1 MMGRARRAPAEAGP
15 GGPGQ
20 WTATRGRATAAR
32 RRGRH
37 WPQGV
42 TVQAEVIVTGIGGQ
56 GVQLCAKALAM
67 AAVAEGREVL
77 LSSSYGGE
85 MRGGQTEASV
95 VVADA
100 GLRSLPIL
108 PSTWSALAMHPKFW
122 APVAER
128 LRPGGLAVV
137 NTDLVEADARALGL
151 PPGAT
156 AVGVAAGPI
165 AESVEAPMGAGFVL
179 LAAYAATT
187 GMVSGGALADAMR
200 RLVPPY
206 RAQHIAANERAL
218 EAGAAAVT
226 PLAVP
231 VWGDATPG
239 APA

>member
-1 MMGRARRAPAEAGP
+1 
-15 GGPGQ
+15 
-20 WTATRGRATAAR
+20 
-32 RRGRH
+32 
-37 WPQGV
+37 
-42 TVQAEVIVTGIGGQ
+42 VIVTGIGGQ

-108 PSTWSALAMHPKFW
+108 PSTWSALAMHPKFLG
-122 APVAER
+122 PVAAR

-137 NTDLVEADARALGL
+137 NTDLVGTDGHGPAEAPADAAALGL
-151 PPGAT
+151 PPGT
-156 AVGVAAGPI
+156 TVVGVAAGAV

-187 GMVSGGALADAMR
+187 GMVSVASLVDAMKV
-200 RLVPPY
+200 LVPPY
-206 RAQHIAANERAL
+206 RAQHVAANERAL
-218 EAGAAAVT
+218 AAGAAAVAPGT
-226 PLAVP
+226 VP
-231 VWGDATPG
+231 VWGDVAAGTP
-239 APA
+239 A

>member
-1 MMGRARRAPAEAGP
+1 
-15 GGPGQ
+15 
-20 WTATRGRATAAR
+20 
-32 RRGRH
+32 
-37 WPQGV
+37 V

-100 GLRSLPIL
+100 DLRSLPIL
-108 PSTWSALAMHPKFW
+108 PSTWSTMAMHPKFL
-122 APVAER
+122 APVAAR

-137 NTDLVEADARALGL
+137 NTDLVEPDVVGPNGL
-151 PPGAT
+151 PPGT
-156 AVGVAAGPI
+156 TVVGVAAGSV

-179 LAAYAATT
+179 LAAYATTT
-187 GMVSGGALADAMR
+187 GMVSVAALVEAMR

-206 RAQHIAANERAL
+206 RAQHVAANERAL

-231 VWGDATPG
+231 VWGDVAEG

>member
-1 MMGRARRAPAEAGP
+1 
-15 GGPGQ
+15 
-20 WTATRGRATAAR
+20 
-32 RRGRH
+32 
-37 WPQGV
+37 
-42 TVQAEVIVTGIGGQ
+42 VQAEVIVTGIGGQ

-108 PSTWSALAMHPKFW
+108 PSTWSALAMHPKFLG
-122 APVAER
+122 PVAAR

-137 NTDLVEADARALGL
+137 NTDLVGSEGTDGLDAASLGL
-151 PPGAT
+151 PAGT
-156 AVGVAAGPI
+156 TVVGVAAGTV

-187 GMVSGGALADAMR
+187 GMVTVASLVDAMKV
-200 RLVPPY
+200 LVPPY
-206 RAQHIAANERAL
+206 RAQHVAANERAL
-218 EAGAAAVT
+218 AAGAAAVT
-226 PLAVP
+226 PGAVP
-231 VWGDATPG
+231 VWGDVAAG

>member
-1 MMGRARRAPAEAGP
+1 M
-15 GGPGQ
+15 
-20 WTATRGRATAAR
+20 
-32 RRGRH
+32 
-37 WPQGV
+37 
-42 TVQAEVIVTGIGGQ
+42 QAEVIVTGIGGQ

-100 GLRSLPIL
+100 DLRSLPIL
-108 PSTWSALAMHPKFW
+108 PSTWSTMAMHPKFL
-122 APVAER
+122 APVAAR

-137 NTDLVEADARALGL
+137 NTDLVEPDVVGANGL
-151 PPGAT
+151 PPGT
-156 AVGVAAGPI
+156 RVVGVAAGSV

-179 LAAYAATT
+179 LAAYATTT
-187 GMVSGGALADAMR
+187 GMVSVAALVEAMR

-206 RAQHIAANERAL
+206 RAQHVAANERAL

-231 VWGDATPG
+231 VWGDVAEG